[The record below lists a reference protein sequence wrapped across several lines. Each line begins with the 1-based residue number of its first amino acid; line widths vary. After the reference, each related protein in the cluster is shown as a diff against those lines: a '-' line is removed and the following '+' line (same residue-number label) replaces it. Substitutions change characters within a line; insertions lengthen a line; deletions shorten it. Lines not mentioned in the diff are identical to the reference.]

1 MRNPSQSPAPNSET
15 TGYPFDAALNDLLT
29 ADYPWLDYLEPFQ
42 VEWEL
47 IWPM

>member
-1 MRNPSQSPAPNSET
+1 MRNRSQSLEPGIDRADF
-15 TGYPFDAALNDLLT
+15 PFDAALNDLLT
-29 ADYPWLDYLEPFQ
+29 AEYPWLDYLEPFQ